1 MVCTVVFGL
10 DALVMVLR
18 MLIWQWV
25 EFRRPIRP
33 LVASKTPFATK
44 WWRRLAKVIQP
55 PLLLLLLHD
64 FCFPI
69 VVAVSLVVA
78 LVKLE

>member
-18 MLIWQWV
+18 RLTWQWV
-25 EFRRPIRP
+25 EFRRPIWP
-33 LVASKTPFATK
+33 LVAAKMPFAAK
-44 WWRRLAKVIQP
+44 WWRRLAKAIQP
-55 PLLLLLLHD
+55 LLLLLHD

-69 VVAVSLVVA
+69 VVVVFLVVA